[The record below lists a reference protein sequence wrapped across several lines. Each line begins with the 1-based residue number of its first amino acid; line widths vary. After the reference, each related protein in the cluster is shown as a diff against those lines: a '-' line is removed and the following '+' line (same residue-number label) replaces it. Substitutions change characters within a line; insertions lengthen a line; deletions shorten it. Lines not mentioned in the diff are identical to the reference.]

1 MKQKKNSNIINCFK
15 KSFQILKDIIEKIN
29 QFKQLAKKKKNKN
42 PTMNNKKKCKII
54 AVIFKTSKNFNRK
67 QVKKDRKKNQFFN

>member
-29 QFKQLAKKKKNKN
+29 QFKQLAKKKKN
-42 PTMNNKKKCKII
+42 PTMNNKK
-54 AVIFKTSKNFNRK
+54 NPR
-67 QVKKDRKKNQFFN
+67 

>member
-29 QFKQLAKKKKNKN
+29 QFKQLAKKKKKNKN
-42 PTMNNKKKCKII
+42 PTMNNKK
-54 AVIFKTSKNFNRK
+54 NPR
-67 QVKKDRKKNQFFN
+67 